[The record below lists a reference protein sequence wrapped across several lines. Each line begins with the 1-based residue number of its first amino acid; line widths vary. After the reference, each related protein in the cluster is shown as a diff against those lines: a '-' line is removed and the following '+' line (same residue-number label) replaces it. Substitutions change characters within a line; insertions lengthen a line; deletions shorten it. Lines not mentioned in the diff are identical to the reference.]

1 MMARGRGS
9 GSIYRSVVLST
20 LLAIGGAVGALFFTM
35 DYWVDREVHA
45 HLDRV
50 LLERAR
56 TLQGLLPLTMA
67 RQRDGDRGSDAGSI
81 DLDVEF
87 FSLYAADGRLLRQST
102 RNAGRSLPY
111 PGAASSR
118 QPHYFDTALPDGRHG
133 RAVAIPV
140 QVFAN
145 DRAREATLV
154 VANDREGW
162 DRAETRIHTA
172 LLFAT
177 LLISVLVSLM
187 AIGRVRR
194 AFAFLHRTSAQVS
207 RLDVNAPLRPIGEQF
222 PVELEPFARAFNTG
236 VQRLYHAVDRER
248 RFASNVAHELRT
260 PLAEIRSS
268 AESALA
274 GQAPEHSRQA
284 LQETLDATLR
294 MQRSV
299 DALLQ
304 LARLESGQDLPLSD
318 PLDLQD
324 LLGEA
329 VRGVQRSANADA
341 HTVVID
347 GRTATWVTADVAIL
361 ERIFANLLA
370 NAVEYAAGPGEIHC
384 GIEVD
389 AGALWI
395 RISNPAESLHEDDL
409 QHFGQRF
416 WRRDPQGGTAR
427 HAGLGLALSLGLA
440 QAHGLQLLFKVQHGR
455 LHALLGPF
463 APL

>member
-1 MMARGRGS
+1 MSAGTRGT

-20 LLAIGGAVGALFFTM
+20 LLAIGAAVGALFFTM

-67 RQRDGDRGSDAGSI
+67 RQRDGSHGSDAGSI

-87 FSLYAADGRLLRQST
+87 FSLYATDGRLLRQST

-111 PGAASSR
+111 SGAATR
-118 QPHYFDTALPDGRHG
+118 QPRFYDAALPDGRHG

-140 QVFAN
+140 QVFA
-145 DRAREATLV
+145 DGRAREATLV

-162 DRAETRIHTA
+162 DKAETRIHSA

-177 LLISVLVSLM
+177 LLISALVSLM

-194 AFAFLHRTSAQVS
+194 AFAFLHRASAQVS
-207 RLDVNAPLRPIGEQF
+207 RLDVNEPLQPIGAQF
-222 PVELEPFARAFNTG
+222 PAELAPFAKAFNTG
-236 VQRLYHAVDRER
+236 VQRLYQAVDRER

-274 GQAPEHSRQA
+274 AQAPDQAQQA
-284 LQETLDATLR
+284 LRDTVDATLR

-304 LARLESGQDLPLSD
+304 LARLESGQDVPLSD

-324 LLGEA
+324 LLTQA
-329 VRGVQRSANADA
+329 VRAAQRTPSSDA
-341 HTVVID
+341 RAIVL
-347 GRTATWVTADVAIL
+347 GTAGARWVTADVAIL

-370 NAVEYAAGPGEIHC
+370 NALEYATGAGD
-384 GIEVD
+384 IECAVETAAD
-389 AGALWI
+389 GLWV
-395 RISNPAESLHEDDL
+395 RISNPAEMLRKDDL

-440 QAHGLQLLFKVQHGR
+440 QAHGVQLLFDVRHAR
-455 LHALLGPF
+455 LHVLLGPF

>member
-1 MMARGRGS
+1 MSSRTRGS

-67 RQRDGDRGSDAGSI
+67 RHRDGHQASDAGSI

-87 FSLYAADGRLLRQST
+87 FSLYGADGHLLRQST
-102 RNAGRSLPY
+102 RNAGRSLPF
-111 PGAASSR
+111 PGLSAAR
-118 QPHYFDTALPDGRHG
+118 QPQYYDATLPDGRHG

-140 QVFAN
+140 QVFA
-145 DRAREATLV
+145 DGRTREAMLV

-162 DRAETRIHTA
+162 DKAETRIHTA

-177 LLISVLVSLM
+177 VLISVLVSLM

-194 AFAFLHRTSAQVS
+194 AFAFLRRTAAEVS
-207 RLDVNAPLRPIGEQF
+207 RLDVNEPLRPIGEQF
-222 PVELEPFARAFNTG
+222 PVELAPFAKAFNTG
-236 VQRLYHAVDRER
+236 VQRLYQAVDRER

-274 GQAPEHSRQA
+274 ADAPAQSRLA
-284 LQETLDATLR
+284 LEETLEATLR

-304 LARLESGQDLPLSD
+304 LARLESGQDVPLSD
-318 PLDLQD
+318 PLDLQAQ
-324 LLGEA
+324 LAEA
-329 VRGVQRSANADA
+329 VRGAQRSPAGDA
-341 HTVVID
+341 RSLLLRA
-347 GRTATWVTADVAIL
+347 GGATWVTADVAIL

-370 NAVEYAAGPGEIHC
+370 NAVEYAEGPGDIVC
-384 GIEVD
+384 AID
-389 AGALWI
+389 ADATAVWVV
-395 RISNPAESLHEDDL
+395 ISNPAPALREHDL
-409 QHFGQRF
+409 LHFGQRF

-440 QAHGLQLLFKVQHGR
+440 QAHGLQLLFQVDAGR
-455 LHALLGPF
+455 LQAQLGPF
-463 APL
+463 AAL